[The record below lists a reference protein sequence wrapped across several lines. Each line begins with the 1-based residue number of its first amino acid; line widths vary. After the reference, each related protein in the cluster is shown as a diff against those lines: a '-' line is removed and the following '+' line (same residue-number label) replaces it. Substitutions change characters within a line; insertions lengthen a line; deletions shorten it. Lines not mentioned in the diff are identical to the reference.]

1 MWTMELMQYQRDRL
15 FLKIQLRELSTHLHK
30 CYYSQQ
36 DQMYLGNLGTGI
48 FSFQFSGS
56 SFSFFSWLFC
66 FVLFLPVL
74 FPHSFFLF
82 CFVLVFIQNIS
93 SWPKRSHEIKNKVIK
108 PCLFHDSRKYAF
120 WVLNLVLFLIPR
132 HSNRLTSHPS
142 AFFKITVN
150 VLFTNYV
157 IELNLKS
164 KRLYWSLSI
173 ITTVKKISQ

>member
-1 MWTMELMQYQRDRL
+1 MLLLSAGPDVFGKFGNWYIFFSILWL
-15 FLKIQLRELSTHLHK
+15 FLL
-30 CYYSQQ
+30 
-36 DQMYLGNLGTGI
+36 I
-48 FSFQFSGS
+48 FFLTF
-56 SFSFFSWLFC
+56 LFC
-66 FVLFLPVL
+66 FVSPSPIPSL
-74 FPHSFFLF
+74 FFLF

-108 PCLFHDSRKYAF
+108 PCLFHDSRKYAV

-142 AFFKITVN
+142 GFFKITVN